1 MADPIPKPEQLLPKQ
16 LIVGET
22 KIYLTS
28 PQLINGEEVSELT
41 IQSADKRGIEGANS
55 SVLLVRE
62 ASRKKGNEGVLIDK
76 PMMNLNDFDEV
87 SWDKI
92 TGIQYQDSAGNPQM
106 IAKDQLSLDPVEK
119 SIAKEGTE
127 PVPNTEE
134 PKLETI
140 AKDSTAETTTPEVAT
155 EGAAKETTQE
165 AAVESLNTAEPVDTA
180 TPSEATSEPTPE
192 TTSETTAN
200 TEAVVTEEK
209 PKEMPLPSPERARGV
224 LENISEDPNTI
235 TIIGLKAYQARAK
248 DLAER
253 SMQTLSTPRNAD
265 RADASNKLF
274 EKVKGNIDSVGN
286 FIGNTLW
293 KQSIGGMY
301 FQEKARQYY
310 MDMLQASATPFA
322 ESSIRLAEARA
333 KLAYDK
339 MLADKNFISRA
350 GTKAIEWFKDGLGA
364 RTMVQKFALE
374 EIRAMKES
382 GELAGIDTF
391 DREAKAVRLR
401 FSQDMTN
408 VDKFVRTNLGEKL
421 EILDPENAEHKPL
434 VEGIQS
440 LMKRY
445 ANGEIVDRAA
455 FDAESKQFFQ
465 TTLKDAKP
473 EIFAEAELYSS
484 SLFDAA
490 EVLREKASHEGGLAN
505 IDADIAN
512 MKIRLGLGQM
522 GEVTSVQ
529 PDIIYKGVEK
539 AKKIAEWMESKNI
552 PFRPILFN
560 EATVGSGVA
569 IALSLLKFGQ
579 SIPARMLIPFVGGT
593 LAGGTFAG
601 MREYKNIQREY
612 LTHVREREAGTT
624 FGEHL
629 KKRAWF
635 EKFLVKQ
642 RNADDLMGNLQ
653 SSLYNAD
660 GTFKSTLTA
669 DEIRTSIATLADIQA
684 RKTLSETGLAR
695 KQYNNDIQRIGLIQ
709 YSGRENIESQRTA
722 LDVVSNKALTD
733 LGNYAQTHEVEMQE
747 LFGGNTFEDFVVKV
761 TSDQARIL
769 KEGVKTLDTLDDPTK
784 NVLGLISSYAPE
796 AEIIKRRWPLG
807 SKPIDDSGK
816 ALGIDAIY
824 DEFKKEARVEA
835 IKYGIK
841 QGIVGAATGAILH
854 EVFSLIG
861 GHGSEIV
868 SDTSNKIKDAVHNVT
883 EPSTFAPQ
891 SIQPDGT
898 IIEGT
903 NMTGEFTFSQPDHS
917 IQIGNHDYE
926 LPKELEIISHAG
938 KEYDAIIHAPFGKDI
953 VIADHVS
960 PTEVLDKLQSIDG
973 IKIVAPQDAI
983 PETIHTTGTHIPD
996 LFTKYHDPIDA
1007 QLPTGFRF
1015 DHITPTGH
1023 PDSWTLFDD
1032 HNNAIAT
1039 GMHFNADGSLANL
1052 DAVKTQLAEHGFNVD
1067 TSSSLTIDHPG
1078 AVVGPDGMPVMP
1090 AEVVV
1095 VAPSVEAPAAVSS
1108 EMMTLQAK
1116 DIGDNGLWDYYLKQ
1130 SSGPNNLA
1138 QANGMKNL
1146 FRLYEYQHN
1155 NDNIHFPDGSTHDMS
1170 TIQDHLREATLGD
1183 RGQVQEFNI
1192 ARIPNDASFDL
1203 PKHVFG
1209 PEGIKLFS
1217 TYNDAAIEHYQQLAA
1232 EGQAPMQIIDTLY
1245 KGSETDKLHAIVLR
1259 LGYIGQDNKLPS
1271 DADIQFLMN
1280 HMGGTT
1286 PTAPVVTPAP
1296 VTIPLHSEIPVDPVV
1311 THPIKIFTEG
1321 VPATSGQIIT
1331 EKAIN
1336 IPHLSPTQMQEVAE
1350 KVAETTKVIEQERL
1364 AATAFAQERGWDGI
1378 GANVAAGEA
1387 LKSTV
1392 DTAPWIPIFIP
1403 HRRGLESAYIEPIVL
1418 NPESPVSLS
1427 STMLAPFGVE
1437 TALLTQEQLVARTSP
1452 RLTEKPD
1459 SVLNPSEEV
1468 SWYLS
1473 NLTESEKALNAELLS
1488 QVETPMTETTKAAII
1503 IPAYNNGASLT
1514 ETVNKYI
1521 GQVDAEG
1528 KTLDSKSYEMVIYNA
1543 KNAESPD
1550 EVKSIVDQIKMDH
1563 PDAQI
1568 TYMAHDYAEAPT
1580 NGTIKRDITN
1590 GVLQRIANRTL
1601 PEGSEAILPEVAI
1614 INDAGA
1620 NIETPPTY
1628 LSSMIEGFANQS
1640 VDMVNGQF
1648 KYPNEVYEQLPMI
1661 FAQHRAYELIDA
1673 LARHTHGDKLP
1684 NVISGNTAVR
1694 ASTLAAI
1701 GGYNA
1706 GAVAAEDRELAWMIQ
1721 KARTNPDTITTL
1733 PDSVSF
1739 DPKPVLY
1746 QMLQRAN
1753 LAEPTVA
1760 LENNETFKAMT
1771 WQDMGEKLK
1780 DVYTKDQ
1787 LSTDMT
1793 NLYNG
1798 IYPQLRAVDQ
1808 SGFDRNFNFA
1818 LDSIGLAHEVVD
1830 GKVTIL
1836 DESKLASAITGIP
1849 DIESFAVVTAKNF
1862 AEQDATA
1869 REILANMA
1877 GTPEVPTEAQPL
1889 GEAVPTAESGGVT
1902 MSEEAPATPEQGD
1915 TSPTQP
1921 IESQTPQESSPDVP
1935 TEAKPETEVA
1945 TPENP
1950 LTNEALAS
1958 SISSPDVINI
1968 AQLEEQPM
1976 PKVESAPQ
1984 PAPEQLPVGIND
1996 RIDYILEKHKNEPS
2010 ATVPVSP
2017 SELMDYLKTSLDIGG
2032 VRILKGDLTNTEGKL
2047 HLKDLTA
2054 KAIGGEYVF
2063 NADLKSD
2070 PDKGLTVDPAT
2081 LKMHLPLMGRL
2092 FSGTIKSFALN
2103 LSDNM
2108 LAHIDERTNP
2118 IWKASRIDLVGEK
2131 IEISFN
2137 KKV

>member
-1 MADPIPKPEQLLPKQ
+1 MADPIPKPEQIIPKQ

-22 KIYLTS
+22 KVYLTS
-28 PQLINGEEVSELT
+28 PQLINGEEVSEIT

-62 ASRKKGNEGVLIDK
+62 ASRKKGNEGVMIDK

-119 SIAKEGTE
+119 PVAKDMAE
-127 PVPNTEE
+127 PTQTAEE
-134 PKLETI
+134 PKVEPI
-140 AKDSTAETTTPEVAT
+140 AKDVA
-155 EGAAKETTQE
+155 
-165 AAVESLNTAEPVDTA
+165 
-180 TPSEATSEPTPE
+180 
-192 TTSETTAN
+192 SETTAPEQPVEGAAAEN
-200 TEAVVTEEK
+200 PVETPTETPVETVPAPESFDATIQPEGIPEPPPEK
-209 PKEMPLPSPERARGV
+209 PTEMPLPSPERARGV

-253 SMQTLSTPRNAD
+253 SMQTLSTPRAAD
-265 RADASNKLF
+265 RAAESTRLL
-274 EKVKGNIDSVGN
+274 EKVKGNIDSVSN
-286 FIGNTLW
+286 FIGNTIW

-333 KLAYDK
+333 KLTYDK
-339 MLADKNFISRA
+339 MLADKNFIARA
-350 GTKAIEWFKDGLGA
+350 GTKAVEWFKGGLGA
-364 RTMVQKFALE
+364 RTIVQKFALE

-382 GELAGIDTF
+382 GELKGMDTF

-401 FSQDMTN
+401 FSQDMASA
-408 VDKFVRTNLGEKL
+408 DKFVRTNLGEKL
-421 EILDPENAEHKPL
+421 EILDPENTEHQPL
-434 VEGIQS
+434 VEGVQS

-445 ANGEIVDRAA
+445 ANGEIADRAA

-505 IDADIAN
+505 LDADIAN

-529 PDIIYKGVEK
+529 PDIIFKSVEK
-539 AKKIAEWMESKNI
+539 AKKIAEWIESKNI

-560 EATVGSGVA
+560 EATIGSGVA
-569 IALSLLKFGQ
+569 IALSVANLVKTM
-579 SIPARMLIPFVGGT
+579 PARVLVPFVGGT
-593 LAGGTFAG
+593 VAGGAFAG
-601 MREYKNIQREY
+601 MREYRKLQAEY
-612 LTHVREREAGTT
+612 LTHVREREVGTT

-642 RNADDLMGNLQ
+642 RNADDLIGSLQ
-653 SSLYNAD
+653 TSLYDAD
-660 GTFKSTLTA
+660 GALKATLSA

-733 LGNYAQTHEVEMQE
+733 LGNYAQTHEAEMQE

-796 AEIIKRRWPLG
+796 AEIVKRRWPLG

-841 QGIVGAATGAILH
+841 QGIVGAATGAVLH

-861 GHGSEIV
+861 GHGSEII
-868 SDTSNKIKDAVHNVT
+868 SNTSGKIKDAVNNVT
-883 EPSTFAPQ
+883 QPGTFAPQ

-898 IIEGT
+898 MLEGT
-903 NMTGEFTFSQPDHS
+903 HMTGEFTLSTPDHS
-917 IQIGNHDYE
+917 IQIGNHDYQ
-926 LPKELEIISHAG
+926 LPKELEIVSHAG
-938 KEYDAIIHAPFGKDI
+938 KEYDAILHGPLGKDV
-953 VIADHVS
+953 VIADHMS
-960 PTEVLDKLQSIDG
+960 PQDILTKLQSIDG
-973 IKIVAPQDAI
+973 IKVVAPSEAI
-983 PETIHTTGTHIPD
+983 PPTTITHGTHIPD
-996 LFTKYHDPIDA
+996 LLTKYHDPIDA
-1007 QLPTGFRF
+1007 QLPTGYHF

-1023 PDSWTLFDD
+1023 PDSWTLLDN
-1032 HNNAIAT
+1032 HNNPIAT
-1039 GMHFNADGSLANL
+1039 GMQFNADGSLANL
-1052 DAVKTQLAEHGFNVD
+1052 DAVKTQLAEHGFNID

-1078 AVVGPDGMPVMP
+1078 AVVGPDGIPVMP
-1090 AEVVV
+1090 EAAT
-1095 VAPSVEAPAAVSS
+1095 VASSIEAPVSPTS

-1116 DIGDNGLWDYYLKQ
+1116 DMGDGGLWDYFLKQ

-1192 ARIPNDASFDL
+1192 ARIPSDASFDL

-1245 KGSETDKLHAIVLR
+1245 KGSDTDKLHAIVLR

-1280 HMGGTT
+1280 HMGGTAT
-1286 PTAPVVTPAP
+1286 GVTTAPVVTP
-1296 VTIPLHSEIPVDPVV
+1296 IPLHTEIPVDPVV
-1311 THPIKIFTEG
+1311 THPIRIFTDG
-1321 VPATSGQIIT
+1321 VPATPGQIIA

-1336 IPHLSPTQMQEVAE
+1336 VPYLTPTQMQEVAE
-1350 KVAETTKVIEQERL
+1350 KVAETTKAIEQERV
-1364 AATAFAQERGWDGI
+1364 AATAFAQERGWDGTPMP
-1378 GANVAAGEA
+1378 ATSEA

-1403 HRRGLESAYIEPIVL
+1403 HRRGLESAYVEPVVL
-1418 NPESPVSLS
+1418 NPESTVNLS

-1437 TALLTQEQLVARTSP
+1437 TALLTQEQLAARTSP
-1452 RLTEKPD
+1452 RLIEKPD

-1473 NLTESEKALNAELLS
+1473 NLTEEEKALNTELLS
-1488 QVETPMTETTKAAII
+1488 QVTTPMTETTKAAIL
-1503 IPAYNNGASLT
+1503 IPAYNSGNTLS
-1514 ETVNKYI
+1514 ETINKYV
-1521 GQVDAEG
+1521 GQVDSEG
-1528 KTLDSKSYEMVIYNA
+1528 KTLDPKSYELVIFNA
-1543 KNAESPD
+1543 KNAEAPD
-1550 EVKSIVDQIKMDH
+1550 EVKSIVDQLKTDH

-1568 TYMAHDYAEAPT
+1568 TYMSHDYADAPT
-1580 NGTIKRDITN
+1580 NGKLKRDITN
-1590 GVLQRIANRTL
+1590 ALLQRIEARVL
-1601 PEGSEAILPEVAI
+1601 PEGSETTLPEVAI
-1614 INDAGA
+1614 INDAGVS
-1620 NIETPPTY
+1620 IETPPTY
-1628 LSSMIEGFANQS
+1628 LSSMIEGFSNPS

-1673 LARHTHGDKLP
+1673 LTRHTHGDNTP
-1684 NVISGNTAVR
+1684 NIISGNTAVR
-1694 ASTLAAI
+1694 ASTLAAV

-1721 KARTNPDTITTL
+1721 KARANPDTITTL

-1753 LAEPTVA
+1753 LAEPTVP
-1760 LENNETFKAMT
+1760 LENNETFKAMS

-1787 LSTDMT
+1787 LSIDMT

-1798 IYPQLRAVDQ
+1798 LYPQLRQADQ
-1808 SGFDRNFNFA
+1808 AGFDRNFNFA
-1818 LDSIGLAHEVVD
+1818 LDSMGLAHEVVD

-1849 DIESFAVVTAKNF
+1849 DIESFAAVTAKTF
-1862 AEQDATA
+1862 IEQDATA
-1869 REILANMA
+1869 REILSNMA
-1877 GTPEVPTEAQPL
+1877 GTPTEAAPTENATA
-1889 GEAVPTAESGGVT
+1889 EIPTDESGGVT
-1902 MSEEAPATPEQGD
+1902 MSTETPVSSEQGESPATTESAEAPKAN
-1915 TSPTQP
+1915 
-1921 IESQTPQESSPDVP
+1921 
-1935 TEAKPETEVA
+1935 EA
-1945 TPENP
+1945 P
-1950 LTNEALAS
+1950 LTDESLAS
-1958 SISSPDVINI
+1958 TISSPDVINI
-1968 AQLEEQPM
+1968 GQLEEQPM

-1984 PAPEQLPVGIND
+1984 PQPEQLPAGIND
-1996 RIDYILEKHKNEPS
+1996 RIDYVLEKHKNEPS

-2017 SELMDYLKTSLDIGG
+2017 AELMDYLKTSLDIGG
-2032 VRILKGDLTNTEGKL
+2032 VRVLKGEITHTDGKL
-2047 HLKDLTA
+2047 HLKDLTSHA
-2054 KAIGGEYVF
+2054 PGGEYVF

-2070 PDKGLTVDPAT
+2070 PEKGLIVDPTT
-2081 LKMHLPLMGRL
+2081 LKMKLPLLGRF
-2092 FSGTIKSFALN
+2092 FSGTIKNYALN

-2118 IWKASRIDLVGEK
+2118 MWKASRIDLVGEK

>member
-1 MADPIPKPEQLLPKQ
+1 MADPIPKPEQLKPKQ
-16 LIVGET
+16 LIIGET
-22 KIYLTS
+22 KIYLTT
-28 PQLINGEEVSELT
+28 PAMINGEQVSELT

-62 ASRKKGNEGVLIDK
+62 ASRKKGNEGVLVDK
-76 PMMNLNDFDEV
+76 PMMNLNEFDEV

-92 TGIQYQDSAGNPQM
+92 TGIQYQDTTGNSQV

-119 SIAKEGTE
+119 PVAKDAVE
-127 PVPNTEE
+127 PAAVPEE
-134 PKLETI
+134 PKVESI
-140 AKDSTAETTTPEVAT
+140 AKDSLGETTSPEP
-155 EGAAKETTQE
+155 Q
-165 AAVESLNTAEPVDTA
+165 VEQASGDTA
-180 TPSEATSEPTPE
+180 TEAPVETQGLPEQLDATTQPEVIPEPAPE
-192 TTSETTAN
+192 P
-200 TEAVVTEEK
+200 
-209 PKEMPLPSPERARGV
+209 PKDMPLPSPERARGV

-253 SMQTLSTPRNAD
+253 SMQTLSTPRAAD
-265 RADASNKLF
+265 RAGETNKLF
-274 EKVKGNIDSVGN
+274 EKVKGNIDGLSN
-286 FIGNTLW
+286 FIGNTIW

-350 GTKAIEWFKDGLGA
+350 GTKAVEWFKGGIGA
-364 RTMVQKFALE
+364 RTIVQKFALE

-382 GELAGIDTF
+382 GELKGMDTF

-401 FSQDMTN
+401 FSQDIETA
-408 VDKFVRTNLGEKL
+408 DKFIRSNLGEKL

-434 VEGIQS
+434 VEGVQS

-445 ANGEIVDRAA
+445 ANGEIADRAA

-484 SLFDAA
+484 SLYEAA

-529 PDIIYKGVEK
+529 PDIIFKSIQQGEK
-539 AKKIAEWMESKNI
+539 IMKWFEDKNI
-552 PFRPILFN
+552 PLRPVLFN
-560 EATVGSGVA
+560 EATIGSGVA
-569 IALSLLKFGQ
+569 IALSVANLVKTM
-579 SIPARMLIPFVGGT
+579 PARILVPFVGGT
-593 LAGGTFAG
+593 VAGGAFAG
-601 MREYKNIQREY
+601 MREYRKLQAEY
-612 LTHVREREAGTT
+612 LTHVREREVGTT

-642 RNADDLMGNLQ
+642 RNADDLIGSLQ
-653 SSLYNAD
+653 TSLYDAE
-660 GTFKSTLTA
+660 GALKSTLSA

-722 LDVVSNKALTD
+722 LDIVSNKALTD
-733 LGNYAQTHEVEMQE
+733 LGNYAQSHEAEMQE

-796 AEIIKRRWPLG
+796 AEIVKRRWPLG
-807 SKPIDDSGK
+807 SKPTDESGK

-841 QGIVGAATGAILH
+841 QGIVGAATGAVLH

-861 GHGSEIV
+861 GHGSEII
-868 SDTSNKIKDAVHNVT
+868 SDTSHKIKDAVNNVT
-883 EPSTFAPQ
+883 QPGTFAPQ
-891 SIQPDGT
+891 GIQADGSVLA
-898 IIEGT
+898 GT
-903 NMTGEFTFSQPDHS
+903 HMTGEFTLSTPDHS
-917 IQIGNHDYE
+917 IQIGNHDYQ
-926 LPKELEIISHAG
+926 LPKEVEIVSHAG
-938 KEYDAIIHAPFGKDI
+938 NEYDAILHGPFGKDV

-960 PTEVLDKLQSIDG
+960 PTDVINKLQSIDG
-973 IKIVAPQDAI
+973 IKVIAPHEAI
-983 PETIHTTGTHIPD
+983 PPTSLTTGTHIPD
-996 LFTKYHDPIDA
+996 LLTKYHDPIDA
-1007 QLPTGFRF
+1007 QLPPGYHF

-1023 PDSWTLFDD
+1023 PDSWTLLDN
-1032 HNNAIAT
+1032 HNDPIAS
-1039 GMHFNADGSLANL
+1039 GLRFNPDGSLSNL
-1052 DAVKTQLAEHGFNVD
+1052 DAVKTQLAEHGFKID
-1067 TSSSLTIDHPG
+1067 TSESLTISHPG
-1078 AVVGPDGMPVMP
+1078 AIVGPEGSPVMP
-1090 AEVVV
+1090 GA
-1095 VAPSVEAPAAVSS
+1095 ALPSSVEAPVASG

-1116 DIGDNGLWDYYLKQ
+1116 DMGENGLWDYFLKQ

-1146 FRLYEYQHN
+1146 FRLYEYQHH
-1155 NDNIHFPDGSTHDMS
+1155 NDNIHFPDGSTHDAS
-1170 TIQDHLREATLGD
+1170 TIQDHLRSATLGD

-1217 TYNDAAIEHYQQLAA
+1217 TYNDAAIEHYKQLVA
-1232 EGQAPMQIIDTLY
+1232 EGQAPMQAIDTLY
-1245 KGSETDKLHAIVLR
+1245 KGSENDKLQAIVLK

-1271 DADIQFLMN
+1271 DADLQFLMN
-1280 HMGGTT
+1280 HMAGT
-1286 PTAPVVTPAP
+1286 PAGVSPAP
-1296 VTIPLHSEIPVDPVV
+1296 VNIPLHTEIPVDPVV
-1311 THPIKIFTEG
+1311 THPIRIFTDG
-1321 VPATSGQIIT
+1321 VPATPGQIIS

-1336 IPHLSPTQMQEVAE
+1336 VPYLTPSQMQEVADR
-1350 KVAETTKVIEQERL
+1350 VAETTKHIEQERL
-1364 AATAFAQERGWDGI
+1364 AATAFAQERGWDGV
-1378 GANVAAGEA
+1378 GAVATAG
-1387 LKSTV
+1387 STV
-1392 DTAPWIPIFIP
+1392 DTTPWIPIFIP
-1403 HRRGLESAYIEPIVL
+1403 HRRGLESAYVEPVVL
-1418 NPESPVSLS
+1418 TSEAPVVPLS
-1427 STMLAPFGVE
+1427 DTMLAPFGVE
-1437 TALLTQEQLVARTSP
+1437 TALLTREQLAARTSP

-1459 SVLNPSEEV
+1459 SQLNATEEV

-1473 NLTESEKALNAELLS
+1473 TLSEEEKALSTELLS
-1488 QVETPMTETTKAAII
+1488 QVTTPMTETTKAAIV
-1503 IPAYNNGASLT
+1503 IPVYNDAGTIAQT
-1514 ETVNKYI
+1514 ITKYAT
-1521 GQVDAEG
+1521 QVDREG
-1528 KTLDSKSYEMVIYNA
+1528 KTLDPKSYELVLFNA
-1543 KNAESPD
+1543 RQGETPD
-1550 EVKSIVDQIKMDH
+1550 EVQAVVDQLRADN

-1568 TYMAHDYAEAPT
+1568 TYMTHGYTEIPT
-1580 NGTIKRDITN
+1580 NGKLKRDATN
-1590 GVLQRIANRTL
+1590 AVLSRISSRVVA
-1601 PEGSEAILPEVAI
+1601 EGSEVALPDVAI
-1614 INDAGA
+1614 ISDAGA

-1628 LSSMIEGFANQS
+1628 LSSMMEGFTNPT

-1648 KYPNEVYEQLPMI
+1648 KYPNEVYEKLPMI

-1673 LARHTHGDKLP
+1673 LARNTHGDKLP
-1684 NVISGNTAVR
+1684 NIVSGNTAVR
-1694 ASTLAAI
+1694 ASTLAAV

-1721 KARTNPDTITTL
+1721 KARTNSDTITTL
-1733 PDSVSF
+1733 PDSVTF
-1739 DPKPVLY
+1739 DPKPTLY
-1746 QMLQRAN
+1746 TLLQRAN
-1753 LAEPTVA
+1753 LAEPTVP
-1760 LENNETFKAMT
+1760 LENNETFKAMS

-1780 DVYTKDQ
+1780 DVYTKEQ
-1787 LSTDMT
+1787 LGIDMT

-1798 IYPQLRAVDQ
+1798 IYPQLRAQDPE
-1808 SGFDRNFNFA
+1808 GFDRNFNFA
-1818 LDSIGLAHEVVD
+1818 LDSMGLAHEVVD

-1849 DIESFAVVTAKNF
+1849 DIESFAQVTAKTF

-1869 REILANMA
+1869 REILSNMA
-1877 GTPEVPTEAQPL
+1877 GSPEPAAQTTESTPETAATETGGVAISEETPVASGQTEAPI
-1889 GEAVPTAESGGVT
+1889 
-1902 MSEEAPATPEQGD
+1902 TPESAEVAQ
-1915 TSPTQP
+1915 
-1921 IESQTPQESSPDVP
+1921 SQT
-1935 TEAKPETEVA
+1935 T
-1945 TPENP
+1945 P
-1950 LTNEALAS
+1950 LTDEALAS

-1968 AQLEEQPM
+1968 GQLEEQPM

-1996 RIDYILEKHKNEPS
+1996 RIDYVLEKHKDEPS
-2010 ATVPVSP
+2010 ATVPVTP

-2032 VRILKGDLTNTEGKL
+2032 VRVLKGDLTNEGGKL
-2047 HLKDLTA
+2047 HLKDLTSHA
-2054 KAIGGEYVF
+2054 FGGEYIF

-2081 LKMHLPLMGRL
+2081 LKMKLPLMGRL
-2092 FSGTIKSFALN
+2092 FSGTIKNFALN

-2118 IWKASRIDLVGEK
+2118 MWKASRIDLVGEK

>member
-1 MADPIPKPEQLLPKQ
+1 MADPIPKPEQVIPKQ

-22 KIYLTS
+22 KVYLTS

-62 ASRKKGNEGVLIDK
+62 ASRKKGNEGVMVDK

-92 TGIQYQDSAGNPQM
+92 TGIQYQDAAGNPQM

-119 SIAKEGTE
+119 PIAKDASESMT
-127 PVPNTEE
+127 TSEE
-134 PKLETI
+134 PKVETI
-140 AKDSTAETTTPEVAT
+140 AKESTDGAMPSEPLPEGAPVETSAETPINTTETPAEQLDSATASETTPET
-155 EGAAKETTQE
+155 
-165 AAVESLNTAEPVDTA
+165 AVDASG
-180 TPSEATSEPTPE
+180 
-192 TTSETTAN
+192 
-200 TEAVVTEEK
+200 EAVAVEEK
-209 PKEMPLPSPERARGV
+209 PADMPLPSPERARGV

-253 SMQTLSTPRNAD
+253 SMQTLSTPRNAE

-274 EKVKGNIDSVGN
+274 EKVKGNIDGLNN
-286 FIGNTLW
+286 FIGNTIW

-350 GTKAIEWFKDGLGA
+350 GTHAVEWFKDGIGA
-364 RTMVQKFALE
+364 RTIVQKFALE

-382 GELAGIDTF
+382 GELKGMDTF

-401 FSQDMTN
+401 FSQDMTSA
-408 VDKFVRTNLGEKL
+408 DKFVRTNLGEKL
-421 EILDPENAEHKPL
+421 EILDPENEEHKPL
-434 VEGIQS
+434 VEGVQS

-445 ANGEIVDRAA
+445 ANGEIADKAS
-455 FDAESKQFFQ
+455 FDAEAKQFFQ

-505 IDADIAN
+505 IDADLAN

-529 PDIIYKGVEK
+529 PDIIFKGVEK

-560 EATVGSGVA
+560 EATIGSGVA
-569 IALSLLKFGQ
+569 IALSIANLVKTM
-579 SIPARMLIPFVGGT
+579 PARVLVPFVGGT
-593 LAGGTFAG
+593 VAGGAFAG
-601 MREYKNIQREY
+601 MREYRKLQAEY
-612 LTHVREREAGTT
+612 LTHVREREVGTT

-629 KKRAWF
+629 KKRQWF

-642 RNADDLMGNLQ
+642 RNADDLIGSLQ
-653 SSLYNAD
+653 TSLYDAD
-660 GTFKSTLTA
+660 GALKATLSA

-722 LDVVSNKALTD
+722 LDVVSNRALTD
-733 LGNYAQTHEVEMQE
+733 LGNYAQANEAQMQE
-747 LFGGNTFEDFVVKV
+747 LFGGNSFEDFVVKV

-769 KEGVKTLDTLDDPTK
+769 KEGVKTLDALDDPTK

-796 AEIIKRRWPLG
+796 AEIVKRRWPLG
-807 SKPIDDSGK
+807 SKPMDDSGK

-841 QGIVGAATGAILH
+841 QGIVGAATGAVLH

-861 GHGSEIV
+861 GHGSEII
-868 SDTSNKIKDAVHNVT
+868 SDTSGKIKDAVNNVT
-883 EPSTFAPQ
+883 QPGTFAPQ
-891 SIQPDGT
+891 GIQPDGT
-898 IIEGT
+898 SLEGT
-903 NMTGEFTFSQPDHS
+903 HMTGEVALSTPDTTVH
-917 IQIGNHDYE
+917 IGAHDYQ
-926 LPKELEIISHAG
+926 LPKELEITSETIELGSKGNETFDIQYSAVLHT
-938 KEYDAIIHAPFGKDI
+938 PFGKDV
-953 VIADHVS
+953 VIADHAS
-960 PTEVLDKLQSIDG
+960 PTDVIAKLQSIDG
-973 IKIVAPQDAI
+973 IKVVAPQDAI
-983 PETIHTTGTHIPD
+983 PPTDITHGTAIPD
-996 LFTKYHDPIDA
+996 LLTKYHDPIDA
-1007 QLPTGFRF
+1007 QLPTGYHF

-1023 PDSWTLFDD
+1023 PDSWTLLDN
-1032 HNNAIAT
+1032 HNNPIAT
-1039 GMHFNADGSLANL
+1039 GMQFNADGSLSNL
-1052 DAVKTQLAEHGFNVD
+1052 DAVKTQLAEHGFNID

-1078 AVVGPDGMPVMP
+1078 AVVGPDGTPVMP
-1090 AEVVV
+1090 EAAT
-1095 VAPSVEAPAAVSS
+1095 VASSIEAPVAAPS

-1116 DIGDNGLWDYYLKQ
+1116 DMGDTGLWDYFLKQ

-1155 NDNIHFPDGSTHDMS
+1155 NDNIHFPDGSTHDAS

-1245 KGSETDKLHAIVLR
+1245 KGSDTDKLHAIVLK

-1271 DADIQFLMN
+1271 DTDIQFLMN

-1286 PTAPVVTPAP
+1286 TGVVPTPVTAPVSV
-1296 VTIPLHSEIPVDPVV
+1296 PLHTEIPVDPVV
-1311 THPIKIFTEG
+1311 THPIRIFTDG
-1321 VPATSGQIIT
+1321 VPATPGQIIA

-1336 IPHLSPTQMQEVAE
+1336 VPYLTPTQMQEVAE
-1350 KVAETTKVIEQERL
+1350 KVAETTKAIEQERV
-1364 AATAFAQERGWDGI
+1364 AATAFAQERGWDGTPMP
-1378 GANVAAGEA
+1378 ATSEA

-1418 NPESPVSLS
+1418 TPESSSNLS
-1427 STMLAPFGVE
+1427 ATMLAPFGVE
-1437 TALLTQEQLVARTSP
+1437 TALLTQDQLATRTSP
-1452 RLTEKPD
+1452 RLTENPQAQ
-1459 SVLNPSEEV
+1459 LNATEEV
-1468 SWYLS
+1468 SWYLT
-1473 NLTESEKALNAELLS
+1473 NLTENEKALNTELLS
-1488 QVETPMTETTKAAII
+1488 QVETPMAETTKAAII
-1503 IPAYNNGASLT
+1503 IPAYNNGSTLAQ
-1514 ETVNKYI
+1514 TVSKYV

-1528 KTLDSKSYEMVIYNA
+1528 KPFDPKSYEMVIYNA
-1543 KNAESPD
+1543 KNAETPD
-1550 EVKSIVDQIKMDH
+1550 EVKSIVDQLRTDH

-1568 TYMAHDYAEAPT
+1568 TYMSHDYVDAPT
-1580 NGTIKRDITN
+1580 NGTLKRDITN
-1590 GVLQRIANRTL
+1590 ALLQRIESRVL
-1601 PEGSEAILPEVAI
+1601 PEGSEATLPEVAI

-1628 LSSMIEGFANQS
+1628 LSSMIEGFSNPS

-1673 LARHTHGDKLP
+1673 LTRHTHGDKIP
-1684 NVISGNTAVR
+1684 NVVSGNTAVR
-1694 ASTLAAI
+1694 ASTLAAV
-1701 GGYNA
+1701 GGYNV

-1753 LAEPTVA
+1753 LAEPTVP
-1760 LENNETFKAMT
+1760 LENNETFKAMS
-1771 WQDMGEKLK
+1771 WQDMGDKLK

-1798 IYPQLRAVDQ
+1798 LYPQLRQADQ
-1808 SGFDRNFNFA
+1808 AGFDRNFNFA
-1818 LDSIGLAHEVVD
+1818 LDSIGLAHEVTD

-1836 DESKLASAITGIP
+1836 DETKLASAITGIP
-1849 DIESFAVVTAKNF
+1849 DIESFAAVTAKTF
-1862 AEQDATA
+1862 IEQDATA
-1869 REILANMA
+1869 REILSTMA
-1877 GTPEVPTEAQPL
+1877 GPVTETPAELTPEQIAQ
-1889 GEAVPTAESGGVT
+1889 TSAESGGVT
-1902 MSEEAPATPEQGD
+1902 MSAETPTETEQGEVATSETTEAP
-1915 TSPTQP
+1915 
-1921 IESQTPQESSPDVP
+1921 
-1935 TEAKPETEVA
+1935 KPET
-1945 TPENP
+1945 TP
-1950 LTNEALAS
+1950 LTDETLAS

-1968 AQLEEQPM
+1968 GQLEEQPM

-1996 RIDYILEKHKNEPS
+1996 RIDFVLEKHKNEPS

-2017 SELMDYLKTSLDIGG
+2017 AELMDYLKTSLDIGG
-2032 VRILKGDLTNTEGKL
+2032 VRILKGDITNTDGTL

-2054 KAIGGEYVF
+2054 KATGGEYVF

-2081 LKMHLPLMGRL
+2081 LKMHLPLLGRL
-2092 FSGTIKSFALN
+2092 FSGTIRNFALN

-2118 IWKASRIDLVGEK
+2118 MWKASRIDLVGEK